1 MTAYRGGQDV
11 EGGLYLN
18 HSTWRFESI
27 PREGGI
33 LSGDNNMTYSHVP
46 SPVLMVAGP
55 LTGLAYIIVS
65 PTLFCLSI
73 GYLLARW
80 VGWRLKMTKH
90 LS

>member
-11 EGGLYLN
+11 EGGSYLN

-33 LSGDNNMTYSHVP
+33 LSGENNMNYSRVP
-46 SPVLMVAGP
+46 SPALMVAGP
-55 LTGLAYIIVS
+55 VMGLAYIIIL
-65 PTLFCLSI
+65 PTVFCLSI
-73 GYLLARW
+73 GYLLVRW
-80 VGWRLKMTKH
+80 VGWRLKTAKH